1 MRLRVAQAAG
11 GQDDRLPQLRQR
23 LDLRPPQEEASVSK
37 IRQAL
42 EYEHRLGAA
51 ENKALKQAVAYN
63 RKLTDVSIK
72 GQVAVRK
79 ASLKYE
85 RKITDGQF
93 GQLEIVA
100 QEHRQFH
107 EREHLLYE
115 NAIDKAASSLFQSL
129 TLLQTDM
136 ERFRIEAGKWMTRE
150 DSDREHD
157 ALGEKTELAIKTLSE
172 KIAATEKV
180 DIRQSGIA
188 EATEK
193 LTNAAER
200 SSENS
205 KTNRRWIIGLTA
217 TVIFSTIAS
226 VLGLITLIIHLAEA
240 TKVVVGS

>member
-1 MRLRVAQAAG
+1 M
-11 GQDDRLPQLRQR
+11 
-23 LDLRPPQEEASVSK
+23 SK

-93 GQLEIVA
+93 GQLEIVG

-115 NAIDKAASSLFQSL
+115 NAIDKAASTLAGGLSVLQSEV
-129 TLLQTDM
+129 D
-136 ERFRIEAGKWMTRE
+136 RFRTDAQRWMTRE
-150 DSDREHD
+150 DFDREHK
-157 ALGEKTELAIKTLSE
+157 ALAEKQELAIRTLSD
-172 KIAATEKV
+172 KIVATEKV
-180 DIRQSGIA
+180 DIRQSGMA

-193 LTNAAER
+193 LTVAATVT
-200 SSENS
+200 SENS
-205 KTNRRWIIGLTA
+205 KTNRRWVIGLAVAIVFGIIANAFTLTA
-217 TVIFSTIAS
+217 
-226 VLGLITLIIHLAEA
+226 LIVKL
-240 TKVVVGS
+240 VSG

>member
-1 MRLRVAQAAG
+1 M
-11 GQDDRLPQLRQR
+11 
-23 LDLRPPQEEASVSK
+23 SK
-37 IRQAL
+37 IRQTL

-93 GQLEIVA
+93 GQLEIVG

-115 NAIDKAASSLFQSL
+115 NAIDKAASTLASGLSVLQSEV
-129 TLLQTDM
+129 D
-136 ERFRIEAGKWMTRE
+136 RFRTDAQKWMTRE
-150 DSDREHD
+150 DFDREHK
-157 ALGEKTELAIKTLSE
+157 ALAEKQDLAIRTLSE
-172 KIAATEKV
+172 KIVATEKV
-180 DIRQSGIA
+180 DVRQSGIA

-193 LTNAAER
+193 LTNAAN
-200 SSENS
+200 SSNENS
-205 KTNRRWIIGLTA
+205 KTNRRWLVGLA
-217 TVIFSTIAS
+217 VTVTFSTIAS
-226 VLGLITLIIHLAEA
+226 VLGLITLIIHLSEPVARA
-240 TKVVVGS
+240 VGS